1 MSNDYLKCHVINE
14 VNNLK
19 NNYNSHLK
27 QRGLNA
33 EKALKCVNCFVCMDT
48 RKLWAWR
55 RDGFSTSF
63 FSNHKYDIIKCNGC
77 SDGSDIKTSNSHSG
91 YQKNKIED
99 IDGRINDLITIY
111 ETKIKE
117 DEERVR
123 KELEKKEREKFA
135 RIEKHQQEIESRT
148 FSVWG
153 KGGYN
158 YIVQEMKEKA
168 IDIDVGMIA
177 NKIYEA
183 VKAYHGDFGAL
194 ANLAKNLT
202 FQLKTSISR
211 EKETKEVFD
220 KTEPDQFGN
229 SKYIVIKM
237 EKLEDIKTVSSL
249 KFFTKEKKVSSLKA
263 TYLIL
268 TPQNSKARL
277 ECDKFINHEVKHIID
292 KMKKHI
298 VS

>member
-19 NNYNSHLK
+19 NNCNSHLK
-27 QRGLNA
+27 ERGLNA

-55 RDGFSTSF
+55 RDGFSTSI
-63 FSNHKYDIIKCNGC
+63 FSSHKYDIIKCNGC
-77 SDGSDIKTSNSHSG
+77 SDGSDIRTTDTPSG
-91 YQKNKIED
+91 YEKNKID
-99 IDGRINDLITIY
+99 DLDGRINNLLSIY
-111 ETKIKE
+111 ETKIKAE
-117 DEERVR
+117 EERKR
-123 KELEKKEREKFA
+123 KESEKKEREKQE
-135 RIEKHQQEIESRT
+135 RIKKQQQEIESRP

-158 YIVQEMKEKA
+158 YITEEIKEKL
-168 IDIDVGMIA
+168 IDVNVGTVA
-177 NKIYEA
+177 NKMYEA

-202 FQLKTSISR
+202 FQLKNVISKN
-211 EKETKEVFD
+211 KETKEVFD

-229 SKYIVIKM
+229 SKFIVV
-237 EKLEDIKTVSSL
+237 KLERIEEIKKVSSL
-249 KFFTKEKKVSSLKA
+249 KVFTKEKKVSSLKA

-277 ECDKFINHEVKHIID
+277 ECDKFINHEVTNIID